1 MNMARVVYD
10 FQPPNIEN
18 RDRKEARSKSKS
30 KSKSKSMI
38 QFDDVMFESR
48 LDAIVREKV

>member
-10 FQPPNIEN
+10 FQSPNIEN
-18 RDRKEARSKSKS
+18 RDRKEARSKS

>member
-18 RDRKEARSKSKS
+18 RDRKEARSKST
-30 KSKSKSMI
+30 SKSMI
-38 QFDDVMFESR
+38 QFDDVMFESG